1 MELKKGKGIMT
12 ITIGI
17 ICFVL
22 AYVMFMQFKVVE
34 ETNITQIES
43 MRESEL
49 TEKLASWK
57 EKQEE
62 VQKKLD
68 DTKKTLQ
75 EYRDKRAS
83 NQEATEIL
91 NEELL
96 QAQTLAGLTD
106 VKGDGVVITYTDYE
120 DSEHDSGIQC
130 YNLQE
135 LVNELILAGAEAISI
150 NGERI
155 TNLSDIININI
166 DDEIFILVNKKR
178 VTSPYTIKAIGDAK
192 YLETALTLKTVGFV
206 TRHPNATIEKQSN
219 MVINKYTGTIKIK
232 YAKDVVKEEK

>member
-62 VQKKLD
+62 VEKKLD

-192 YLETALTLKTVGFV
+192 YLESALTLKTVGFV
-206 TRHPNATIEKQSN
+206 TRHPNAKLEKQSN

>member
-1 MELKKGKGIMT
+1 MSLKKGKGIMT

-17 ICFVL
+17 VCFVL
-22 AYVMFMQFKVVE
+22 AYVMVMQFKVVE
-34 ETNITQIES
+34 ETNITQIET

-57 EKQEE
+57 EKYDE
-62 VQKKLD
+62 VQKKLEE
-68 DTKKTLQ
+68 TNNTLQ

-83 NQEATEIL
+83 NQEATELL
-91 NEELL
+91 NKELL

-166 DDEIFILVNKKR
+166 DGEIFILVNKKR

-192 YLETALTLKTVGFV
+192 YLESALTLKTVGFV